1 MPVYMR
7 LLEIYEHEL
16 TMKWV
21 LKYGE
26 SKLRMEAK
34 MHARARENKLFEE
47 ARQRLKTQE
56 ESKLMKAARLGEIA
70 DDKV

>member
-1 MPVYMR
+1 MPVYLR

-26 SKLRMEAK
+26 SKLSIDAK
-34 MHARARENKLFEE
+34 MHARARESKLFEE
-47 ARQRLKTQE
+47 ARQRLKTQK
-56 ESKLMKAARLGEIA
+56 ESTIMMAARLGEIA
-70 DDKV
+70 NDKE